1 MTSEPGSFARATIVE
16 RKPEI
21 IRRVVVDNAYPPEI
35 VTALEAFR
43 DEIAH
48 GVIAPLH
55 EDAPDVDFWNV
66 HQAQYADKTWLDV
79 PWYFAE
85 TYFYRRLLEATRYFQ
100 PNPWQGHDPFVKQKR
115 AQEAMAVAQLA
126 TVWAQIEALPPEERF
141 VLLLHSALWGNRADL
156 SNFTVKESAHQGLE
170 AHTERD
176 NLLIDDTEEMLAF
189 FSQRTPTC
197 WGRSPTALPA
207 ATAPPLARSETGQS
221 TNKKSIDTVAFINDN
236 VGADSLFDLA
246 LADFLLTH
254 GWARRVVFYLKNQPF
269 FVSDA
274 MPEDI
279 KLVIQQLQSNREPAV
294 AQLGDRL
301 YQSLVTNHLSL
312 FTDPFWTSCLSFW
325 ELPPALRADL
335 ARADLRILK
344 GDVNYRRLLDD
355 RHWPHHTPI
364 EHADANFPRPYL
376 ILRTLKGEIMVDLQA
391 GQAETLAAQEPDWLI
406 NGKRGIIQVV
416 GWLGG

>member
-1 MTSEPGSFARATIVE
+1 
-16 RKPEI
+16 
-21 IRRVVVDNAYPPEI
+21 
-35 VTALEAFR
+35 
-43 DEIAH
+43 
-48 GVIAPLH
+48 
-55 EDAPDVDFWNV
+55 
-66 HQAQYADKTWLDV
+66 
-79 PWYFAE
+79 
-85 TYFYRRLLEATRYFQ
+85 
-100 PNPWQGHDPFVKQKR
+100 
-115 AQEAMAVAQLA
+115 
-126 TVWAQIEALPPEERF
+126 
-141 VLLLHSALWGNRADL
+141 
-156 SNFTVKESAHQGLE
+156 
-170 AHTERD
+170 
-176 NLLIDDTEEMLAF
+176 LLIDDTEEMLAF